1 LLGESRLDAL
11 IQRPGR
17 AVEVCGSA
25 GVRIMHVLPS
35 ISAALAILI
44 LSAEPTQAVF
54 SGEMSPRVRSSDS
67 DYADGMEAWDKK
79 DWPAVIA
86 AMERVVKRR
95 PHHDNA
101 WTRLGYAY
109 RKLGNYDASLHAYDK
124 AITRNPHNRAA
135 LEYLGEAYIELGLIE
150 HAKAVLNRLAAE
162 CRRVSLTFSDG
173 NFTDGCGEFAD
184 LRKAIESTGATSGY

>member
-1 LLGESRLDAL
+1 M
-11 IQRPGR
+11 
-17 AVEVCGSA
+17 
-25 GVRIMHVLPS
+25 RILPF
-35 ISAALAILI
+35 IAAALGMLI
-44 LSAEPTQAVF
+44 FAAEPAHAVF

-79 DWPAVIA
+79 DWPAVIT
-86 AMERVVKRR
+86 AMEKVVKRR

-109 RKLGNYDASLHAYDK
+109 RKLRNYDASLKAYDR

-135 LEYLGEAYIELGLIE
+135 LEYMGEAYVELGLLE

-173 NFTDGCGEFAD
+173 NFTDGCGEFGD
-184 LRKAIESTGATSGY
+184 LKKAIEGTGAASGY